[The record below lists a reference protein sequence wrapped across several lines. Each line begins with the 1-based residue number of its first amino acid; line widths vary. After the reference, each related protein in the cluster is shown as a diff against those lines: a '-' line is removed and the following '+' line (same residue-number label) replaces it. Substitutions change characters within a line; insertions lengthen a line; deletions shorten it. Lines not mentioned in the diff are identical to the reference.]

1 MYDLCVHRIY
11 SSVYTRTRNR
21 VCSVHVCITSI
32 YIYIYLNVL
41 SGSCVDN
48 NNNSDDRIE
57 PTDTFQVTHDKFAH
71 GIALSTVSV
80 FMISM
85 HSHSQTYT
93 IITNNNN
100 KRNVCW
106 IYFFF
111 LPVFFLLTVHHRPT
125 ETRLHGVV
133 CVCGYASECTVCC
146 DIYDKL
152 LKRFVAILKFSA
164 FRTAY
169 VLLIAVGHWARILTT
184 NNTMLIEQKTRISI
198 RAFCIWKGWPHQA
211 QAINKQCNCH

>member
-133 CVCGYASECTVCC
+133 SVCGATPVSALCVVTYMTNYSSDSWRFWNSQPFVPITNRRWSLSPHIDDQQHNAHRTKDKNFDSCVLHMKRLTPPSAS
-146 DIYDKL
+146 DKQ
-152 LKRFVAILKFSA
+152 
-164 FRTAY
+164 
-169 VLLIAVGHWARILTT
+169 
-184 NNTMLIEQKTRISI
+184 TM
-198 RAFCIWKGWPHQA
+198 
-211 QAINKQCNCH
+211 

>member
-111 LPVFFLLTVHHRPT
+111 FQYFFFWPCIID
-125 ETRLHGVV
+125 RLRRGYMVWCV
-133 CVCGYASECTVCC
+133 CVATPVSALCVVTYMTNYSS
-146 DIYDKL
+146 DSW
-152 LKRFVAILKFSA
+152 RFWNSQPFVP
-164 FRTAY
+164 RTY
-169 VLLIAVGHWARILTT
+169 Y
-184 NNTMLIEQKTRISI
+184 
-198 RAFCIWKGWPHQA
+198 
-211 QAINKQCNCH
+211 